1 MKSIGRKNR
10 MTDTVMI
17 LLGGVIALVIGVLL
31 GKFIVSKRL
40 ELIGTSLETDE
51 NVNTILKSSDD
62 KRQYILNEAQKAAF
76 ERYQIEEKKLNLERE
91 NEEKSQ
97 HSFSIKLERKDAQI
111 NIEENKTNAHFQVL
125 NDKKNDVLK
134 LSQSLSQVKNHLET
148 TKNTMKQ
155 KLEKAYASEKIPE
168 IKKELEKDILDSEKL
183 EISRWSLEQTEL
195 IKKLAQ
201 KKAQQLLE
209 NVYFRYKSN
218 FIWPKTNF
226 NVPVESEKTF
236 KKYFQENE
244 KTLNFFTELLPEL
257 TLTPHEHEESF
268 SLKIAGGWGVD
279 KEILKHVLEDALK
292 ASNFDNK
299 YLQKL
304 HDKYKNQVHNFIL
317 NIGKKAAELLNL
329 KDSVHPEILK
339 LIGSL
344 NFRTSHRQNQYYHS
358 IEVATFAGM
367 IAEELGINKD
377 IAIRSGLLHDIGKSI
392 DYRIEKGHAV
402 ISGECAE
409 QYGESQDII
418 DPVLAHHDDKIV
430 ETPYAYV
437 LKAAD
442 AMSGARPGAR
452 VDMEEGYNRRIDGIS
467 VAVSS
472 FKDEGVTGSAIMHAG
487 REIHVYVNNQKIKE
501 SQIQPLAKKIVKKLE
516 GEVEYPG
523 QIKVTVIRRMEA
535 SEVA

>member
-218 FIWPKTNF
+218 FIWPKTN
-226 NVPVESEKTF
+226 
-236 KKYFQENE
+236 
-244 KTLNFFTELLPEL
+244 
-257 TLTPHEHEESF
+257 
-268 SLKIAGGWGVD
+268 I
-279 KEILKHVLEDALK
+279 
-292 ASNFDNK
+292 
-299 YLQKL
+299 
-304 HDKYKNQVHNFIL
+304 
-317 NIGKKAAELLNL
+317 
-329 KDSVHPEILK
+329 
-339 LIGSL
+339 
-344 NFRTSHRQNQYYHS
+344 
-358 IEVATFAGM
+358 
-367 IAEELGINKD
+367 
-377 IAIRSGLLHDIGKSI
+377 
-392 DYRIEKGHAV
+392 
-402 ISGECAE
+402 
-409 QYGESQDII
+409 
-418 DPVLAHHDDKIV
+418 
-430 ETPYAYV
+430 
-437 LKAAD
+437 
-442 AMSGARPGAR
+442 
-452 VDMEEGYNRRIDGIS
+452 
-467 VAVSS
+467 
-472 FKDEGVTGSAIMHAG
+472 
-487 REIHVYVNNQKIKE
+487 
-501 SQIQPLAKKIVKKLE
+501 
-516 GEVEYPG
+516 
-523 QIKVTVIRRMEA
+523 
-535 SEVA
+535 